1 MKFFSFVILAGI
13 VLGAPEPRYE
23 MTTYTVGMVRKG
35 PNWTADDTP
44 ETRGVQ
50 AGHMANIQK
59 MAATGKLI
67 VAGPMGEGDDLRG
80 IFIFKDTTLD
90 EARAMMAVDPAVK
103 AGRFIPEVHAW
114 YAAAGLKV
122 NPPK

>member
-1 MKFFSFVILAGI
+1 MKLLGFVILAGI
-13 VLGAPEPRYE
+13 VFGAPEPTYE
-23 MTTYTVGMVRKG
+23 MTTYTVGIVRKG
-35 PNWTADDTP
+35 PNWTAADTP
-44 ETRGVQ
+44 ETRRIQ

-59 MAATGKLI
+59 MATTGKLI

-80 IFIFKDTTLD
+80 VFIFKDTTPD
-90 EARAMMAVDPAVK
+90 EARAMMAVDPAVQ